1 MYSKSKIAQ
10 RQKAL
15 FSDSESSCDED
26 ARRPQTHQ
34 GDLKM
39 LDEISF
45 SAMNKGEQKEG
56 GAAFNNMELK
66 KQVEASCKWY

>member
-15 FSDSESSCDED
+15 FSDSESSADED
-26 ARRPQTHQ
+26 ARRPQTNQ

-45 SAMNKGEQKEG
+45 NAMSKGEQKEG
-56 GAAFNNMELK
+56 GAAYNNMELK
-66 KQVEASCKWY
+66 K